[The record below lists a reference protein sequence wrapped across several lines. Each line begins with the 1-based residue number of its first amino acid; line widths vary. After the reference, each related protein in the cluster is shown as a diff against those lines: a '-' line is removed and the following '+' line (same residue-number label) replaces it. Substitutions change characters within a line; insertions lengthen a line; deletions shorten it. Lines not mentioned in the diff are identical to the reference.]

1 VAASATTERPLR
13 PASSLYPNP
22 ATRELTIDL
31 SRPAADL
38 KSIAFATV
46 VDQPV
51 ATNPHAVIGESRI
64 RIRVSQLKPGLY
76 VIRLDF
82 GDGYEVLKFL
92 KH

>member
-1 VAASATTERPLR
+1 
-13 PASSLYPNP
+13 
-22 ATRELTIDL
+22 
-31 SRPAADL
+31 
-38 KSIAFATV
+38 
-46 VDQPV
+46 
-51 ATNPHAVIGESRI
+51 VIGQSRI